1 MTEPR
6 QALVVSMS
14 PLATDPRILREID
27 WLASDGWIVDTL
39 GIGPTP
45 DERVRRHF
53 PTGRAP
59 AWTEPRVAK
68 GLIHTLLPYRARF
81 RLLMEPQL
89 PADLRDSTGAYDLIV
104 VNDVDLVPWIAR
116 RGRSLLAAGGR
127 VHLDLHEWHP
137 SEPGRA
143 PDLTTR
149 LIRGYQDW
157 KTDQLASPVF
167 TTRSTVAAGLG
178 DLYVERYG
186 VPPLRIIRNSPAYE
200 ALQPTPV
207 DPDAI
212 DLVYHGNADL
222 ARGLGLLAVALPLLE
237 PRFRLNLMLTGSDA
251 DKQALRAL
259 LAENSHRVVF
269 HDPVPVAQI
278 ARRINA
284 WDLEIIFYPPT
295 IPNLKY
301 SLPNKFFEAI
311 EGRLG
316 VVAGES
322 PEMASLIRE
331 YGIGTV
337 VDGWRG
343 EDLAAAINQLTAEQ
357 IVAIKAGTEAATRVL
372 NSQTERLVFEQLLT
386 GER

>member
-1 MTEPR
+1 MTAP

-14 PLATDPRILREID
+14 PLAKDPRILREID

-45 DERVRRHF
+45 DDRVRRHF
-53 PTGRAP
+53 ATGVAP
-59 AWTEPRVAK
+59 AWTEPRIAK
-68 GLIHTLLPYRARF
+68 GVIHTLLPYPARF
-81 RLLMEPQL
+81 RVLMQPQI
-89 PADLRDSTGAYDLIV
+89 PAEIRSRAGAYDLIV
-104 VNDVDLVPWIAR
+104 INDVDLVPWMVR
-116 RGRSLLAAGGR
+116 QGRALRAPGGR

-143 PDLTTR
+143 PDLTAR

-167 TTRSTVAAGLG
+167 TSRSTVAAGLG
-178 DLYVERYG
+178 DLYAQRYA

-200 ALQPTPV
+200 ALRPSPV
-207 DPDAI
+207 DPDTI

-222 ARGLGLLAVALPLLE
+222 SRGLGLLAVAVPLLE
-237 PRFRLNLMLTGSDA
+237 PRFRLHLMLTGTEA
-251 DKQALRAL
+251 DKNALRTL
-259 LAENSHRVVF
+259 LSEHADRVVY
-269 HDPVPVAQI
+269 HDPVPVAEI
-278 ARRINA
+278 ARRIND

-322 PEMASLIRE
+322 PEMARLIRE
-331 YGIGTV
+331 YRVGAV

-343 EDLAAAINQLTAEQ
+343 EDLAATINALSADD
-357 IVAIKAGTEAATRVL
+357 IVAIKAATEAAAKVL
-372 NSQTERLVFEQLLT
+372 NSQTERLVFQDLLT
-386 GER
+386 GDA

>member
-1 MTEPR
+1 
-6 QALVVSMS
+6 MS
-14 PLATDPRILREID
+14 PLATDPRILREVD

-45 DERVRRHF
+45 DARVRQHF
-53 PTGRAP
+53 ATGQAP
-59 AWTEPRVAK
+59 RWTESRIAK
-68 GLIHTLLPYRARF
+68 GLIHSLLPYRARF
-81 RLLMEPQL
+81 RILMTPQL
-89 PADLRDSTGAYDLIV
+89 PAELMAQLGAYDLIV
-104 VNDVDLVPWIAR
+104 VNDVDLVPWMVR
-116 RGRSLLAAGGR
+116 RGRALLAAGGI

-143 PDLTTR
+143 PDLTTA
-149 LIRGYQDW
+149 LTRGYQDW

-167 TTRSTVAAGLG
+167 TSRSTVAQGLG
-178 DLYVERYG
+178 ELYVERYA

-200 ALQPTPV
+200 ELRPSPV
-207 DPDAI
+207 DADAI

-237 PRFRLNLMLTGSDA
+237 SRFRLNLMLTGSDD
-251 DKQALRAL
+251 DKAALRAL
-259 LAENSHRVVF
+259 LSENAHRVVF
-269 HDPVPVAQI
+269 HDPVPVAEI
-278 ARRINA
+278 ARRIND

-316 VVAGES
+316 IVVGES
-322 PEMASLIRE
+322 PEMARLIRE
-331 YGIGTV
+331 YGVGAV

-343 EDLAAAINQLTAEQ
+343 EDLAATLNALTADD
-357 IVAIKAGTEAATRVL
+357 IIAMKAGTQAAAREL
-372 NSQTERLVFEQLLT
+372 NSQTERLVFEEILK
-386 GER
+386 EAR